1 MYSKAVEQTL
11 VDNLHRY
18 EKAKQRAEEKII
30 EARHQIEEADQAI
43 AHWQFAL
50 DDYRKASGQ
59 PTDKHYISPT
69 MEQEYGRKTPTELVE
84 HWANKHDGEVVVK
97 ELTRVGLRVGAF
109 KKYRNGASSIY
120 SVLKRRKYEK
130 VGPGHFR
137 KPLNQNGNFPRDTS
151 NTKVWMELMS
161 GQPK

>member
-1 MYSKAVEQTL
+1 MYSKTVEQAL
-11 VDNLHRY
+11 VGYLVKH
-18 EKAKQRAEEKII
+18 EKGKHRAEEKLI
-30 EARHQIEEADQAI
+30 EARHEIEREDQAI
-43 AHWQFAL
+43 AHWQFAI
-50 DDYRKASGQ
+50 DEYRKDHRQ
-59 PTDKHYISPT
+59 PADKHCISPT
-69 MEQEYGRKTPTELVE
+69 LEEEYGRKTPTELVE